1 MTYPTETLSEKKT
14 DKPELTPSQNKAV
27 NHSEGPLLVIAGP
40 GSGKTRVITYRIAA
54 LIQKGV
60 HPLNICAIT
69 FTNKAAEQMKDRVYR
84 ILPTVG
90 AGMQIS
96 TFHSLC
102 VKLLRQYGGY
112 VGIKPNFSIYDTS
125 DQKRGMKE
133 AIKSC
138 DLDTSNF
145 SPAKML
151 GGVSRLKNDLVEP
164 RQFIEQADDFFSK
177 NLGKIYEKYQQI
189 LSDKNALDFDDLLM
203 KTAVLLRDNQEI
215 RERISNRYKYLLIDE
230 YQDTNHCQYQIAKHI
245 ASSHSNICATGDP
258 DQSIYRWRGAD
269 LNNILD
275 FEKDWPDAEVVK
287 LQENFRSTP
296 NILTVADKLI
306 ANNTG
311 RKLKKLIPVREGGKD
326 IEVCAYDDDK
336 VEAEKIAEKIQKLK
350 SEGASLSNIA
360 VFYRV
365 NSMSRVIE
373 EAFMKHNVAYQI
385 VRGVEFYA
393 RKEIR
398 DVLAYLRVLFN
409 PDDELSL
416 LRIIN
421 TPTRGIGKTTIGRV
435 QAFAERNNISMY
447 DAMLQAE
454 RIESVSAKRRKNIKE
469 FAEMLED
476 LRGNIDSSVAPQI
489 ENVIDCSGL
498 LNSLQNTEDGESA
511 IENIYEFV
519 NSAADYDKQND
530 QPNLT
535 DFIQQISL
543 FSDTDSYDES
553 AERVSVMTL
562 HSAKGLEF
570 ENVFIAG
577 LEEGLLPHGRSID
590 EDDEVEEERRL
601 FFVGTT
607 RAESWLSISYAEYRT
622 FRGQF
627 SRTIPSRFLREI
639 GIGVKSDEDDRLGRD
654 SEINIPSPQ
663 TSEDKKEFRKGEL
676 VRHPKF
682 GLGKVV
688 KFNDLGAN
696 SVIKIKFNSGH
707 MKTLLVKYANLTKAK
722 K

>member
-1 MTYPTETLSEKKT
+1 MTYSAEISSKIQA
-14 DKPELTPSQNKAV
+14 DSPELTPSQRKAV

-69 FTNKAAEQMKDRVYR
+69 FTNKAAEQMKQRVYQL
-84 ILPTVG
+84 LPTVG
-90 AGMQIS
+90 SGMQIS

-102 VKLLRQYGGY
+102 VRLLRQYGEC
-112 VGIKPNFSIYDTS
+112 VGVKPNFTIYDTS
-125 DQKRGMKE
+125 DQKRGMRE
-133 AIKSC
+133 AVKSC
-138 DLDTSNF
+138 NLDTSNF

-164 RQFIEQADDFFSK
+164 DEFIKQADDFFSEK
-177 NLGKIYEKYQQI
+177 LGRIYEKYQQI
-189 LSDKNALDFDDLLM
+189 LSEKNALDFDDLLM
-203 KTAVLLRDNQEI
+203 KTAILLRDNQDI
-215 RERISNRYKYLLIDE
+215 RQRISNRFKYLLIDE

-275 FEKDWPDAEVVK
+275 FEKDWSDAEVVK
-287 LQENFRSTP
+287 LEENFRSTP
-296 NILTVADKLI
+296 NILTAADRLI

-311 RKLKKLIPVREGGKD
+311 RKLKKLIPVRKSGKD

-336 VEAEKIAEKIQKLK
+336 VEAEKIAEKIKNLK
-350 SEGASLSNIA
+350 AEGASLSDIA

-373 EAFMKHNVAYQI
+373 EAFMKHGVAYQI

-393 RKEIR
+393 RKEIK
-398 DVLAYLRVLFN
+398 DVLAYLRVLVN

-435 QAFAERNNISMY
+435 QTFAERNNISTY

-454 RIESVSAKRRKNIKE
+454 RIESISARRRKSIKE
-469 FAEMLED
+469 LADMLED
-476 LRGNIDSSVAPQI
+476 FRKRIDSPTAPQI
-489 ENVIDCSGL
+489 ENLIDRSGL
-498 LNSLQNTEDGESA
+498 LNSLQNTEDGDSA

-519 NSAADYDKQND
+519 NSAADYDKQAD

-543 FSDTDSYDES
+543 FSDTDTYDPS

-590 EDDEVEEERRL
+590 QDEEVEEERRL
-601 FFVGTT
+601 FFVGAT
-607 RAESWLSISYAEYRT
+607 RAKSWLSISYAEYRT

-627 SRTIPSRFLREI
+627 SKTIPSRFLNEL
-639 GIGVKSDEDDRLGRD
+639 GIGVKAPETDSIGQN

-663 TSEDKKEFRKGEL
+663 ASGNNKGFKKGEL

-682 GLGKVV
+682 GTGKVV

-696 SVIKIKFNSGH
+696 SVVKIRFNSGH
-707 MKTLLVKYANLTKAK
+707 MKTLLVKYAKLTKVK
-722 K
+722 Q